1 MQHRLLTEAAATCVM
16 AREAAVAARH
26 IGETAGPARSAVS
39 HEFEAFWR
47 GLPRDGAVPHR
58 RRFEPKSAAR
68 FLPNLV
74 LMETVVDGA
83 GAFLLRLVG
92 TAVEARIQR
101 RLTGYDY
108 LEFLP
113 GEYRRGAVE
122 SARLIAQQPCGLWQ
136 ITPLHY
142 ARGFSQNCE
151 LTMFPLRGDSGAF
164 LILACLEW
172 RDDLVRPT
180 GPHEKL
186 LHADTAREF
195 CFIDLG
201 AGAPQWLPA

>member
-1 MQHRLLTEAAATCVM
+1 MGSEAAK
-16 AREAAVAARH
+16 
-26 IGETAGPARSAVS
+26 RSALS

-47 GLPRDGAVPHR
+47 DLPRDGTVPHR

-74 LMETVVDGA
+74 LMETVLDGA
-83 GAFLLRLVG
+83 GAFVLRLVG
-92 TAVEARIQR
+92 TAIEARIQR
-101 RLTGYDY
+101 KLAGCNY

-113 GEYRRGAVE
+113 DAYRGGAVE
-122 SARLIAQQPCGLWQ
+122 SARLIAEQPCGLWQ

-151 LTMFPLRGDSGAF
+151 LTMFPLRGDGGQF
-164 LILACLEW
+164 LILACLDW
-172 RDDLVRPT
+172 RDDLVAPA

-195 CFIDLG
+195 SFIDLG
-201 AGAPQWLPA
+201 AGEPRWMAA

>member
-1 MQHRLLTEAAATCVM
+1 MGGEAAK
-16 AREAAVAARH
+16 
-26 IGETAGPARSAVS
+26 RSAIS

-58 RRFEPKSAAR
+58 RHFEPKSAAR

-83 GAFLLRLVG
+83 GSFHLRLVG
-92 TAVEARIQR
+92 TAIEARIQR
-101 RLTGYDY
+101 NLSGCDY
-108 LEFLP
+108 LDFLP
-113 GEYRRGAVE
+113 GEFRQGAID
-122 SARLIAQQPCGLWQ
+122 SARTIAERPCGLWQ

-151 LTMFPLRGDSGAF
+151 LTMFPLRGDNGVP
-164 LILACLEW
+164 LILACLDW
-172 RDDLVRPT
+172 RDDLVVPA

-186 LHADTAREF
+186 LHADTACDF
-195 CFIDLG
+195 SYIDLEQ
-201 AGAPQWLPA
+201 ARWLAA